1 MHTHLSDNGLDQE
14 DIMDMVFLR
23 LDSIGVL
30 NVDENGYP
38 TYFQWAHL
46 LPPNPKNELYL
57 VNERVQWDK
66 VEVDF
71 EAHVNSLE
79 DEFRKSEEGFSSS
92 PQNRVIL
99 ISVGT
104 APKEVQIR
112 ELKELESLAT
122 TAGLKVM
129 DFVVQRVSKINPNF
143 ILGKGKLAELEVIAL
158 QNNASI
164 LIFNRE
170 LTPTQMRNLADIT
183 ERKILDRTQLIL
195 DIFAQ
200 HAKTKAGKLQ
210 VELAQLEYMLPRL
223 SKKNKA
229 LSRLAGGIGGRGP
242 GETKLELD
250 KRKIKERK
258 SKIKKELLKLRKHR
272 DLARKRRKRKDLFV
286 VSLVGYTNAGKS
298 TLLNTLTNSN
308 VYTANKL
315 FATLDPTS
323 RQLFL
328 EPNYKVIL
336 TDTVGFIKS
345 LPESLKEAF
354 MATLEELYEAD
365 VLIHVADASHPEL
378 EEQIT
383 SVENILKELNLNEI
397 PTILAL
403 NKWDLVDDER
413 RSILKNLYP
422 SAISIVAIDRSTL
435 EPLKKE
441 IKRHLPLN
449 WKGKDLISFEEDVV
463 YEF

>member
-1 MHTHLSDNGLDQE
+1 MGDNGLDQE

-23 LDSIGVL
+23 LDSIAVL
-30 NVDENGYP
+30 NVNEKGYP

-57 VNERVQWDK
+57 INEKVYWDK
-66 VEVDF
+66 VKVDF
-71 EAHVNSLE
+71 EAHIESLE
-79 DEFRKSEEGFSSS
+79 AEFRKSEEGFSSS
-92 PQNRVIL
+92 PQNRAIL

-104 APKEVQIR
+104 APKEVQMR

-210 VELAQLEYMLPRL
+210 VELAQLEYTLPRL

-229 LSRLAGGIGGRGP
+229 LSRLTGGIGGRGP

-328 EPNYKVIL
+328 DPDYKVIL

-365 VLIHVADASHPEL
+365 ILIHVADASHPEV
-378 EEQIT
+378 EEQII
-383 SVENILKELNLNEI
+383 SVENILKELHLSAI
-397 PTILAL
+397 PTILVL
-403 NKWDLVDDER
+403 NKWDLVDNEK
-413 RSILKNLYP
+413 RSLLKNLYP
-422 SAISIVAIDRSTL
+422 SAISIVAIDKNTL

-441 IKRHLPLN
+441 IKKHLPLN
-449 WKGKDLISFEEDVV
+449 WKIEKLDLFEKEFV